1 VTGPIVQFLAR
12 VGHDVDYGVGFR
24 GLGWADRRP
33 ARRSPLLGRV
43 VLASCEAF
51 DNFPP
56 GLTGK
61 TTEDVAQLG

>member
-1 VTGPIVQFLAR
+1 
-12 VGHDVDYGVGFR
+12 
-24 GLGWADRRP
+24 
-33 ARRSPLLGRV
+33 LLGRV

>member
-1 VTGPIVQFLAR
+1 MMWTMESASGGWDGPIAGGPLVQLLISDGAA
-12 VGHDVDYGVGFR
+12 GV
-24 GLGWADRRP
+24 
-33 ARRSPLLGRV
+33 SRV
-43 VLASCEAF
+43 VLASSEAF